1 MNGTEERTQHEEA
14 EISTTHVPLNTSQ
27 SAISSHRKVIIIGAG
42 KPSASSRSAFGIRKW
57 LIISISLGSTG
68 LALAHG
74 LKKAGIPFAI
84 FEKEEE
90 PSRKR
95 SWSIALHWGY
105 EPLQYLVPADI
116 LAGLEQAQVDPHI
129 SITENGPLPMI
140 NGENGTLITELQSSK
155 VYRLRRDKF
164 RALLLQGL
172 DVHWGK
178 SLCDII
184 HSGAGEQVTA
194 KFTDGT
200 EVIGSLLIATDGPH
214 SITRTLLV
222 GEQAA
227 KATPTDF
234 ASTICYTQ
242 HTREHALFLRAHPHH
257 PLYQVGPHPEGYC
270 AWLSLHNGDD
280 IDHPEN
286 WTFAHYIS
294 FPEPRDHVNNRT
306 MREHV
311 AHQKELARRF
321 VDPWRSVFEWM
332 SPDQEVWYSKLRNWD
347 PSLLEHRWDNRQGRV
362 TLAGDAAH
370 PMTFQRGQ
378 GLNHAMKDAY
388 TACKAIESFWNRG
401 DFTIEERAAAIQAY
415 EEEMIMRTGEE
426 VRLSEESTVKL
437 HNWSSV
443 MQSPLIKH
451 GLGVKIK

>member
-1 MNGTEERTQHEEA
+1 MNGTEERTKHEGA
-14 EISTTHVPLNTSQ
+14 ESSATHVPLNTSQ
-27 SAISSHRKVIIIGAG
+27 SAISGHRKVIIIGAG
-42 KPSASSRSAFGIRKW
+42 SA
-57 LIISISLGSTG
+57 G

-74 LKKAGIPFAI
+74 LKKAGIPFVI

-90 PSRKR
+90 PNRKR

-129 SITENGPLPMI
+129 SNAENGPLPMI
-140 NGENGTLITELQSSK
+140 NGENGALIAELQSSK

-184 HSGAGEQVTA
+184 YSDAGKHVTA

-200 EVIGSLLIATDGPH
+200 EVTGSLLIATDGPH
-214 SITRTLLV
+214 STTRTLLV

-227 KATPTDF
+227 KVTPTDF

-242 HTREHALFLRAHPHH
+242 HTREHAIFLRTQPHH
-257 PLYQVGPHPEGYC
+257 PLYQVGLHPEGYC
-270 AWLSLHNGDD
+270 AWLSLHDGDD

-294 FPEPRDHVNNRT
+294 FPEPRDHVNKRT

-332 SPDQEVWYSKLRNWD
+332 PPRSRGL
-347 PSLLEHRWDNRQGRV
+347 GRV

-388 TACKAIESFWNRG
+388 TACKAIESFWNSG

-415 EEEMIMRTGEE
+415 EEEMVMRTGEE

-437 HNWSSV
+437 HDWSSV
-443 MQSPLIKH
+443 MQSPLTKQ